1 MGTPSTTSEPKTISV
16 KIEHK
21 VSLDKIANL
30 ICSAFEGGSNYWYE
44 ITEFVKPTAI
54 TFMVD
59 QDIDPEAK
67 PYAHIDY
74 PLNEGGAVM
83 VRDTE
88 DEDSEP
94 KRLDLDSIQKG
105 LKIMAKKYPRHMND
119 LLNDNDDA
127 ETGDVFLQ
135 CCLFGEVIFG

>member
-44 ITEFVKPTAI
+44 ITEFVKPKTI

-94 KRLDLDSIQKG
+94 KRLDLESIQKG

-119 LLNDNDDA
+119 LLNENDDA